1 MKISIKSAK
10 RGQKKAKL
18 CPWHCY
24 SFVKK
29 IWITRISLEFF
40 SKFEYVLSGFVLEPI
55 TDASLNFHD
64 LWYCTLWLQW
74 CHSLHT
80 DPSGAFCTKF
90 SPIHSCTYDQN
101 HKDPSTSSTSLSRIY
116 RRDSDLS
123 ASVELAYCSQHTR
136 PTECTPI
143 SSDYKKKVFR
153 VSHPSYFTNIRN
165 SERRRR
171 SDIAFIEKFL
181 KCVTQQNWNRPS

>member
-1 MKISIKSAK
+1 MALLFLC
-10 RGQKKAKL
+10 QKNLNYKNIIRI
-18 CPWHCY
+18 
-24 SFVKK
+24 FFE
-29 IWITRISLEFF
+29 IWVRLVWVCTGAHHWCFSEF
-40 SKFEYVLSGFVLEPI
+40 S
-55 TDASLNFHD
+55 
-64 LWYCTLWLQW
+64 WLVI
-74 CHSLHT
+74 LHALVT
-80 DPSGAFCTKF
+80 MVPQFAYWPSRAFCTKF

-181 KCVTQQNWNRPS
+181 KCVTQKNWNRPS